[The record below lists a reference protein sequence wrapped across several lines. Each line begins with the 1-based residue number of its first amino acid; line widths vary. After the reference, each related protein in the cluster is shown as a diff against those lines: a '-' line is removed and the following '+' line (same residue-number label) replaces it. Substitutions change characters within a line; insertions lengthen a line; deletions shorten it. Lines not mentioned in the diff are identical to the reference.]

1 VIFGQLPADMR
12 WNVRIR
18 VSTVVAD
25 HPAWHAL
32 GPGAFLL

>member
-25 HPAWHAL
+25 HPA
-32 GPGAFLL
+32 